1 MGDWYIDRSRNLSSD
16 TKWIKSLIFSIN
28 RIDPNNN
35 GVNSK
40 ELINLLPDILKT
52 GRNPYAVLT
61 FLRDIGFI
69 NLNNQLGE
77 NSKLLI
83 DNKLTYW
90 ELIFELL
97 FKRFYSKEISYGVKP
112 LIVII
117 VTLFKLYENSNQENA
132 YITWSECSKYLFNID
147 EYKQINKDL
156 IIKLLKNREENLKSN
171 NFSVLD
177 IWFNSLKNIV
187 IFINNETK
195 DKLTMNVD
203 YLPFFKRI
211 VDNLQLDHAIEIKIE
226 DRKDLY
232 NYYGSSNNGI
242 INFVPNIDNAF
253 LNSNFNNIQDL
264 YNYIFGISASSS
276 IQDTNNSF
284 FGVYK
289 DFLWCSRIALRKVL
303 ISNVEVGKKLID
315 YSLQGSIEGYENRL
329 YKKITDVYNDMN
341 EKGISKSRLE
351 NHINELVSY
360 DLSILDQAY
369 IDKIKENFEYKCCI
383 CDESYEP
390 LLEVIRIKQFS
401 EDLNL
406 NEFFDENNS
415 LLLCTEHTKLFKDGL
430 ISYNMGGYLEVNE
443 NLVNSNYK
451 LNLYKDQFIKSNFL
465 NSQRRKYLGYH
476 NQKKFKKV

>member
-28 RIDPNNN
+28 RIDPKNN

-83 DNKLTYW
+83 ENKLTYW

-97 FKRFYSKEISYGVKP
+97 FKRYYSKDICYGIKP

-117 VTLFKLYENSNQENA
+117 VTLYKLYESSNQENA
-132 YITWSECSKYLFNID
+132 YITWSDCSKYLFNIND
-147 EYKQINKDL
+147 YKQINNDL
-156 IIKLLKNREENLKSN
+156 INGILKNREDNLKSN

-187 IFINNETK
+187 IFINDESK
-195 DKLTMNVD
+195 DRLAMNVD
-203 YLPFFKRI
+203 YLSFYKRI
-211 VDNLQLDHAIEIKIE
+211 VDNLQLDNFVEEEIK
-226 DRKDLY
+226 DRKELY

-242 INFVPNIDNAF
+242 INFIPNIENAF
-253 LNSNFNNIQDL
+253 LDINFNNIEDL
-264 YNYIFGISASSS
+264 YNYIFGISNSTN
-276 IQDTNNSF
+276 IQDTSNSF

-289 DFLWCSRIALRKVL
+289 DFLWCSRIALRKIL
-303 ISNVEVGKKLID
+303 IANVEVGKKLID

-329 YKKITDVYNDMN
+329 FKKITDVYNDMK
-341 EKGISKSRLE
+341 EKGISKSRLD
-351 NHINELVSY
+351 NHINELASY

-369 IDKIKENFEYKCCI
+369 VCKIKENFEHKCCI

-451 LNLYKDQFIKSNFL
+451 LNLYKDQFIRSKYL